1 MPLALLSHCMF
12 LLLCWR
18 KPSAWRR
25 LSVCLA
31 RMFPR
36 VQPRNA
42 ASLRPL
48 DWWINM
54 AIPFKYN
61 RRSLLIRRVSNSMT
75 VGAIAIVVG
84 VFVAGMAIVGGL
96 DSAIKDSSSPG
107 NLILIGRRADVEPN
121 SVIALVQVDALK
133 VLPAVERDGT

>member
-18 KPSAWRR
+18 RPWAWRR

-42 ASLRPL
+42 ASLRPS

-84 VFVAGMAIVGGL
+84 VFVAAMAIVGGL
-96 DSAIKDSSSPG
+96 GSAVH
-107 NLILIGRRADVEPN
+107 GRR
-121 SVIALVQVDALK
+121 
-133 VLPAVERDGT
+133 LPAQLL